1 MYNGR
6 GKYPDLTAKSNTIVF
21 LKYMS
26 LFSALVSRLLLVCS
40 IYRLLKTTYQLL
52 HLGADLITIS
62 FILKACKITR
72 HKSGHDTKDWT
83 PTRKYHSLQQLFTVS
98 RYLGCKLS
106 IWILASSQIIWT
118 YVPQISQCLV
128 TQVKLITG

>member
-72 HKSGHDTKDWT
+72 HKSGHDTKD
-83 PTRKYHSLQQLFTVS
+83 
-98 RYLGCKLS
+98 
-106 IWILASSQIIWT
+106 
-118 YVPQISQCLV
+118 
-128 TQVKLITG
+128 